1 MLKFFLSIIFL
12 ERIVYIFNYIVLP
25 IYTLKKENYKSLYT
39 PNSLQDRIYTDHC
52 SPFFTELEI
61 GTPSQKIPLL
71 VKFKTNDYVITSVH
85 PSKNN
90 ISDYYANKSLY
101 DFSESFL
108 KNYKYFDENSSETFE
123 SKSCQKRERYYRY
136 EDNERIAAE
145 ETCPSNDILSLY
157 NDLNMKE
164 KINKNLYFDLV
175 RYMKD
180 NVTGLIGLS
189 LNNNRRTPNS
199 FLSILKKNNITDN
212 YFWFFEFNSPKD
224 ENGKLIIG
232 ATLDEIYGDKY
243 DRDDLNYAKGNTGY
257 IYNTINFDKIFI
269 KNNSESIDLPK
280 DKAELSYDINSIVA
294 SYDYKLYFQKIIN
307 DLKIKQKCFNDTF
320 EGCRDFLSSR
330 DIFIFY
336 YCKNE
341 PNVKDELKQII
352 LPIQFYSNE
361 LNYTFEITY
370 DDILK
375 EDGEYIFIKILF
387 QQWGR
392 SWTFGKPFSLKYKF
406 VFNPDIKQVGFYPK
420 YKTKKGLDIN
430 WKIVIEI
437 FIIIGL
443 CIIFSVLGIIVGK
456 KLYGLKRKKRANE
469 MNDDD
474 YEYFSEN
481 TKDKDKNIAVE
492 SGNNYIRNAIN

>member
-1 MLKFFLSIIFL
+1 M
-12 ERIVYIFNYIVLP
+12 
-25 IYTLKKENYKSLYT
+25 KKENYKSLYT
-39 PNSLQDRIYTDHC
+39 RNSFQDRIYTEHC

-61 GTPSQKIPLL
+61 GTPPQKIPLL

-85 PSKNN
+85 PSEKN

-101 DFSESFL
+101 DFSESFF
-108 KNYKYFDENSSETFE
+108 KTYKYFDEKSSDTFD
-123 SKSCQKRERYYRY
+123 SKYCQKRDRYYRY
-136 EDNERIAAE
+136 EEYDFPVAE
-145 ETCPSNDILSLY
+145 ETCPSYDTLSLF
-157 NDLNMKE
+157 NDLNMKK

-189 LNNNRRTPNS
+189 LNNDRRTSNS
-199 FLSILKKNNITDN
+199 FLSLLKKNNITDN
-212 YFWFFEFNSPKD
+212 YFWFFEFDSPKN

-232 ATLDEIYGDKY
+232 STLDEIYEDKY
-243 DRDDLNYAKGNTGY
+243 DRNDLNYAKGNTGY

-269 KNNSESIDLPK
+269 KNNSERIDLPK
-280 DKAELSYDINSIVA
+280 DKTELSFDINSIVA
-294 SYDYKLYFQKIIN
+294 SYDYKLYFQKFIN
-307 DLKIKQKCFNDTF
+307 DLKTKQKCFNDTF
-320 EGCRDFLSSR
+320 EGCKDFFSSK

-341 PNVKDELKQII
+341 PEVKEELKKII

-361 LNYTFEITY
+361 LNYTFEIVY

-387 QQWGR
+387 QEWGR

-406 VFNPDIKQVGFYPK
+406 IFNPDIRQIGFYSK
-420 YKTKKGLDIN
+420 YKTKKGVDIN

-437 FIIIGL
+437 VIIIGL

-481 TKDKDKNIAVE
+481 KKDKDNMIE
-492 SGNNYIRNAIN
+492 SGNNYNRNVIN

>member
-1 MLKFFLSIIFL
+1 MLKFFLSILFL
-12 ERIVYIFNYIVLP
+12 EKITDIFNYIVLP
-25 IYTLKKENYKSLYT
+25 IHTMKKENYKSLYS
-39 PNSLQDRIYTDHC
+39 PNSIKDRIYSEHC

-61 GTPSQKIPLL
+61 GTPPQKIPLL
-71 VKFKTNDYVITSVH
+71 VKFKLNDYVITSVH
-85 PSKNN
+85 PSEKN
-90 ISDYYANKSLY
+90 ISDYYVNKSLY

-108 KNYKYFDENSSETFE
+108 KNYKFFDENSSYTFD
-123 SKSCQKRERYYRY
+123 SKYCQKRDRYYKY
-136 EDNERIAAE
+136 EEYDWPVAE
-145 ETCPSNDILSLY
+145 ETCPSYDTLFLY
-157 NDLNMKE
+157 NDLNMKN

-175 RYMKD
+175 RTMKD

-189 LNNNRRTPNS
+189 LNNDRRTPNS
-199 FLSILKKNNITDN
+199 FLSLLKTNNITDN
-212 YFWFFEFNSPKD
+212 YFWFFEFDSAKS

-232 ATLDEIYGDKY
+232 STLDEIYGDKY
-243 DRDDLNYAKGNTGY
+243 DRSDLYYAKGNTGY

-269 KNNSESIDLPK
+269 KNNSETTDLPK
-280 DKAELSYDINSIVA
+280 DKAELSFDINSIVA
-294 SYDYKLYFQKIIN
+294 SYDYKLYFKKIIN
-307 DLKIKQKCFNDTF
+307 DLYIKQKCFNDTF
-320 EGCRDFLSSR
+320 EGCKDFFSSR
-330 DIFIFY
+330 DTFIFF

-341 PNVKDELKQII
+341 PEVKEELRRII

-361 LNYTFEITY
+361 LNFTFEITY

-375 EDGEYIFIKILF
+375 EDGEYIFIKMLF
-387 QQWGR
+387 QEWGR

-406 VFNPDIKQVGFYPK
+406 VFNPDIKQIGFYPK

-437 FIIIGL
+437 MIIIGL
-443 CIIFSVLGIIVGK
+443 CVIFAVLGIILGK

-481 TKDKDKNIAVE
+481 KKDKDNDDGR
-492 SGNNYIRNAIN
+492 GNNYNRNPIN